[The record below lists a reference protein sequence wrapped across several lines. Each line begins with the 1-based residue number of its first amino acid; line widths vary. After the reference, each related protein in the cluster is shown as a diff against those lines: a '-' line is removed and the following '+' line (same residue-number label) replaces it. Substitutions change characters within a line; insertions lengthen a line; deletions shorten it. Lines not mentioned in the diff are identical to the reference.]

1 MDVGHPMKSDL
12 PFIEAEERQ
21 ATVTMARGD
30 RRGPGAIARAIAL
43 YWRRHATA
51 CTAGAACKSARSLPS
66 GSKAAGIARMNAMA
80 PACAS
85 AQIRAGGTQLRPPAR
100 ALPCGLCAQQRTT
113 FACRDA
119 DAGPVRLACH
129 AARETRLRSAALHAI
144 RDRDE
149 GRGSQLVWRKW
160 KRGQDKST
168 GTPWAQDRM
177 QPCLKTARHGIS
189 TAPSP
194 CRAQQRPESRP

>member
-1 MDVGHPMKSDL
+1 MKSDL

-30 RRGPGAIARAIAL
+30 RRGPGAIARAIVL
-43 YWRRHATA
+43 YRRHATA
-51 CTAGAACKSARSLPS
+51 CAASAACKSARSLPS
-66 GSKAAGIARMNAMA
+66 GSKAAGGARMNTMA
-80 PACAS
+80 FAVAS
-85 AQIRAGGTQLRPPAR
+85 AQIGGGSKHPLPPAR
-100 ALPCGLCAQQRTT
+100 ALPCRVCAQQRTT
-113 FACRDA
+113 VARRDA

-129 AARETRLRSAALHAI
+129 AARETRLRSAALHAS

-177 QPCLKTARHGIS
+177 QPCSKTARHGMG

-194 CRAQQRPESRP
+194 CRAQQRPEPRP